1 MTRKPG
7 LVTPANK
14 STQSKGMHRGEFV
27 RSLTVLRLKLSAGSS
42 RHRII
47 EERFSVFSASSF
59 RLNYFWKIDKMN
71 QQTRDM
77 NSFLA
82 EQAMLLANNSVSLT
96 QISRPVSLSTN
107 NKQQNIQN
115 SISSPRVESQINI
128 PSSPSSSSASNLS
141 KYSQLLLVLEEMGK
155 DIRWVHYIGKLRTF
169 YLLRFFALSCSPTYS
184 GSRSS
189 AERLKRTI
197 VHARILVRECL
208 LETERQQSG
217 RQ

>member
-1 MTRKPG
+1 
-7 LVTPANK
+7 
-14 STQSKGMHRGEFV
+14 
-27 RSLTVLRLKLSAGSS
+27 
-42 RHRII
+42 
-47 EERFSVFSASSF
+47 
-59 RLNYFWKIDKMN
+59 MN
-71 QQTRDM
+71 QQSRDM

-96 QISRPVSLSTN
+96 QISRPVSLATN
-107 NKQQNIQN
+107 NKHQNIQ
-115 SISSPRVESQINI
+115 SQPSPVATPPRDLGIQ
-128 PSSPSSSSASNLS
+128 SSPSSSSASNLS

-155 DIRWVHYIGKLRTF
+155 DIR
-169 YLLRFFALSCSPTYS
+169 PTYS

>member
-1 MTRKPG
+1 M
-7 LVTPANK
+7 N
-14 STQSKGMHRGEFV
+14 RG
-27 RSLTVLRLKLSAGSS
+27 
-42 RHRII
+42 
-47 EERFSVFSASSF
+47 
-59 RLNYFWKIDKMN
+59 
-71 QQTRDM
+71 DM

-96 QISRPVSLSTN
+96 QISRPVSLPT
-107 NKQQNIQN
+107 NKQSVQSQP
-115 SISSPRVESQINI
+115 SPVSTPISGI
-128 PSSPSSSSASNLS
+128 PQLSSPSSSSTSNLS

-155 DIRWVHYIGKLRTF
+155 DIR
-169 YLLRFFALSCSPTYS
+169 PTYS

>member
-1 MTRKPG
+1 
-7 LVTPANK
+7 
-14 STQSKGMHRGEFV
+14 
-27 RSLTVLRLKLSAGSS
+27 
-42 RHRII
+42 
-47 EERFSVFSASSF
+47 
-59 RLNYFWKIDKMN
+59 MN

-96 QISRPVSLSTN
+96 QISRPVSIPTN
-107 NKQQNIQN
+107 NSNKQNIQN
-115 SISSPRVESQINI
+115 QPSPISTPTPMQSSSPA
-128 PSSPSSSSASNLS
+128 SSSTSNLS

-155 DIRWVHYIGKLRTF
+155 DIR
-169 YLLRFFALSCSPTYS
+169 PTYS

-217 RQ
+217 RP

>member
-1 MTRKPG
+1 
-7 LVTPANK
+7 
-14 STQSKGMHRGEFV
+14 
-27 RSLTVLRLKLSAGSS
+27 
-42 RHRII
+42 
-47 EERFSVFSASSF
+47 
-59 RLNYFWKIDKMN
+59 MN
-71 QQTRDM
+71 QQNRDM

-96 QISRPVSLSTN
+96 QISRPMSLSTN
-107 NKQQNIQN
+107 SNKQNHQNQPSPISTPTPMQ
-115 SISSPRVESQINI
+115 SSSPA
-128 PSSPSSSSASNLS
+128 SSSASNLS

-155 DIRWVHYIGKLRTF
+155 DIRWENFFFMKRAKIIFGLTF
-169 YLLRFFALSCSPTYS
+169 SPTYS

-217 RQ
+217 RP

>member
-1 MTRKPG
+1 M
-7 LVTPANK
+7 N
-14 STQSKGMHRGEFV
+14 RG
-27 RSLTVLRLKLSAGSS
+27 
-42 RHRII
+42 
-47 EERFSVFSASSF
+47 
-59 RLNYFWKIDKMN
+59 
-71 QQTRDM
+71 DM

-96 QISRPVSLSTN
+96 QISRPVSLPT
-107 NKQQNIQN
+107 NKQSVQNQPSPVSTPI
-115 SISSPRVESQINI
+115 SGIPPLSSPA
-128 PSSPSSSSASNLS
+128 SSSTSNLS

-155 DIRWVHYIGKLRTF
+155 DIR
-169 YLLRFFALSCSPTYS
+169 PTYS